1 MKDIKYYTVLIF
13 ALLIFIF
20 GSIKGYLGFERAMNV
35 IYAILISIPIYL
47 LAVLIDEKT
56 K

>member
-1 MKDIKYYTVLIF
+1 MKDIKYYTILIL

-20 GSIKGYLGFERAMNV
+20 GSIKGYLGFENAMNV
-35 IYAILISIPIYL
+35 IYAILISLSIFL
-47 LAVLIDEKT
+47 LAMFIDEKT